1 MTARRGARD
10 GRMVSMTEAKQGDT
24 MRSVNVVLQRT
35 ARQPYATVM
44 KPRQGY
50 VTYSRTICSSF
61 SSFHPACSEDWS
73 RKSQELFIPPYT
85 TYL

>member
-35 ARQPYATVM
+35 ARQPYATVI
-44 KPRQGY
+44 
-50 VTYSRTICSSF
+50 SR
-61 SSFHPACSEDWS
+61 
-73 RKSQELFIPPYT
+73 LPP
-85 TYL
+85 